1 VSKRRVSINTAVL
14 KYIPKGVGVLVAVSG
29 GRDSMVLLTALLAN
43 LGALRGR
50 LEVAH
55 VDHGLRP
62 NSGDDARFVAESCA
76 RLGVPC
82 RVVKLASGPGAENVE
97 AWARRERYAALN
109 AIVEERGLEV
119 IVTAHNANDVAETLL
134 MRLIAK
140 KELNSIEQ
148 SDPLRRVVRP
158 FLEISREQI
167 DDYVR
172 EFHVPFVEDPT
183 NIDTGFVR
191 NRIRHELL
199 PLLAERFDP
208 SIVWILAE
216 QARTLAQDSEALRA
230 VAAGVADEIGAV
242 RQMDPQW
249 LSVCRERLS
258 TLPHGI
264 GWRAVQALFA
274 PLLGFVVGE
283 SKAAAIMG
291 VLSGRDSSVD
301 LGGGRSLEVR
311 QGGVRLLG

>member
-1 VSKRRVSINTAVL
+1 VSKRRVSINTAIL
-14 KYIPKGVGVLVAVSG
+14 KQIPKNAGVLVAVSG
-29 GRDSMVLLTALLAN
+29 GRDSMVLLGALLAN
-43 LGALRGR
+43 QGALRNR

-62 NSGDDARFVAESCA
+62 NSGDDARFVTESCN
-76 RLGVPC
+76 RLGIPC

-109 AIVEERGLEV
+109 SIVEERGLEV
-119 IVTAHNANDVAETLL
+119 VVTAHNANDVAETLL

-148 SDPLRRVVRP
+148 SDPRRRVVRP

-167 DDYVR
+167 NDYVR
-172 EFHVPFVEDPT
+172 QFHVPFVEDPT

-216 QARTLAQDSEALRA
+216 QARMLALDSEALRA
-230 VAAGVADEIGAV
+230 VAADVVDEIGPV
-242 RQMDPQW
+242 REMDRQW

-258 TLPHGI
+258 TLPYGI

-274 PLLGFVVGE
+274 PLLGFVIGE

-291 VLSGRDSSVD
+291 VLSGHDSSVD
-301 LGGGRSLEVR
+301 LGGARSLEVR